1 MLDDWKINWEWRDL
15 PPEVWDFIK
24 AHKFFGM
31 IIPKE
36 YGGLGFSPYAHS
48 EVVRKISSRSL
59 AAAVTV
65 MVPNSLGPGELL
77 MRFGTKEQQQRW
89 LPRLADGRDIPC
101 FGLTSP
107 EAGSDAASMIDSGII
122 CKGNFEGREVLGL
135 RLNWHKRYITLGPV
149 ATLLGLAFKA
159 YDPDHLVG
167 QQEELGIT
175 VALIPTHL
183 PGVEIGHRHLPAMQV
198 FQNGPNWGRD
208 VFIPMDYIIG
218 GQERLGQGW
227 KMLMT
232 ALAAGRGISLPSL
245 SAAGAAYA
253 ARTTGAYARIR
264 EQFNIPIGKFEG
276 IEEPL
281 ARIAGT
287 AYLLDAARRLTCA
300 ALNQGHH
307 PAVISGIMKL
317 QATERMRIAIDD
329 AMDIHGGKAVI
340 DGPQNYM
347 GNLYRSVPVGI
358 TVEGANILT
367 RNLIVFGQG
376 AIRAHPYLLRGD
388 ERARRRRTAP
398 RGSTPSTRRSGNM
411 SATASPR
418 CSGPGAAAGAAAC
431 SSPAPDAG
439 EATGFYRQLSRYS
452 SAFAL
457 CADMAL
463 LTLGGALKRKEMLS
477 ARFGDILSELYLLSA
492 ALKRWQDEG
501 RQAADFAAL
510 EWCMASGF
518 RTIENRF
525 AEILANLP
533 NRFVAVILKFLIQ
546 PFGARVLGPSDRV
559 VHQCAQLVLEPSAA
573 RDRLTP
579 DLSHV
584 DDDRGVARLEKAF
597 LLVTGAEDIARKM
610 RAAHIHD
617 WQGGASRRASSR
629 KAEGEQIAAAHEAVA
644 KVIEV
649 DDFAPEALSPIYKKP
664 ADVHQFFQELGE
676 TEGGKLMARPVYI
689 IDGSRTPFLKA
700 RSGPGPFTPVD
711 LAVQCGRPL
720 LARQPFAPDAF
731 DQVILGCVNVIAD
744 EMNPARVAALRL
756 GMGEAMVAF
765 TVQINCGSGMQSI
778 DTGLSLHPRRR
789 LGSDPGRRRGSAEL
803 RAAGLAAAGRALVR
817 GPGRRQGHSA
827 ARSGGDRESA
837 PGLFQADHRPRA
849 RADRSDHRTQHG
861 ADRRSGRPSLRHHPR
876 AIGCLCGRKPQ
887 AAGQRAG
894 ARFSQGR
901 GRDRV
906 RARRQI
912 LRS

>member
-1 MLDDWKINWEWRDL
+1 MSFRRDYMTKPIFSWARGVLPTMSDTEREALEAGDVWWDADLFTGNPDWSKLLAFAPARLTEEEQAFLHGPVDELCRMLDEWKINWEWRDL
-15 PPEVWDFIK
+15 PPEVWAFIK
-24 AHKFFGM
+24 AKKFFGM

-36 YGGLGFSPYAHS
+36 FGGLGFSPYAHS

-59 AAAVTV
+59 TAAVTV

-77 MRFGTKEQQQRW
+77 MRFGTKEQQDKW
-89 LPRLADGRDIPC
+89 LPRLASGQDIPC

-107 EAGSDAASMIDSGII
+107 EAGSDAASMIDTGII

-167 QQEELGIT
+167 SEEELGIT

-183 PGVEIGHRHLPAMQV
+183 PGVSIGHRHLPAMQV
-198 FQNGPNWGRD
+198 FQNGPNWGKD
-208 VFIPMDYIIG
+208 VFIPLDYIIG

-264 EQFNIPIGKFEG
+264 EQFGISISKFEG

-300 ALNQGHH
+300 ALNEGHH

-317 QATERMRIAIDD
+317 HATERMRIAIDD

-340 DGPQNYM
+340 DGPQNYL
-347 GNLYRSVPVGI
+347 GGLYRSVPVGI

-376 AIRAHPYLLRGD
+376 AIRAHPYLLQEMNALGETDRDKGLTAFD
-388 ERARRRRTAP
+388 TAFWKHIGHSFATMFRAW
-398 RGSTPSTRRSGNM
+398 GRSWSFGLF
-411 SATASPR
+411 A
-418 CSGPGAAAGAAAC
+418 
-431 SSPAPDAG
+431 PAPDAG
-439 EATGFYRQLSRYS
+439 DATEFYRQLSRYS

-501 RQAADFAAL
+501 RQKEDLPAL

-518 RTIENRF
+518 KTIENRF
-525 AEILANLP
+525 AEIFANLP
-533 NRFVAVILKFLIQ
+533 NRPVAWLLKFLIQ
-546 PFGARVLGPSDRV
+546 PFGARVTGPSDRV
-559 VHQCAQLVLEPSAA
+559 VQQCAQLVLSPSAA

-579 DLSHV
+579 DLAFV
-584 DDDRGVARLEKAF
+584 EDDGGIARLEKAF
-597 LLVTGAEDIARKM
+597 RLVTEAEDAAKQL
-610 RAAHIHD
+610 RAACLHD
-617 WQGGASRRASSR
+617 WREAVKKGVIAEADGG
-629 KAEGEQIAAAHEAVA
+629 KLAAAHEAVA

-649 DDFAPEALSPIYKKP
+649 DDFAPEALSPIYKKS

-676 TEGGKLMARPVYI
+676 
-689 IDGSRTPFLKA
+689 
-700 RSGPGPFTPVD
+700 
-711 LAVQCGRPL
+711 Q
-720 LARQPFAPDAF
+720 
-731 DQVILGCVNVIAD
+731 
-744 EMNPARVAALRL
+744 
-756 GMGEAMVAF
+756 
-765 TVQINCGSGMQSI
+765 
-778 DTGLSLHPRRR
+778 
-789 LGSDPGRRRGSAEL
+789 
-803 RAAGLAAAGRALVR
+803 RAA
-817 GPGRRQGHSA
+817 S
-827 ARSGGDRESA
+827 
-837 PGLFQADHRPRA
+837 
-849 RADRSDHRTQHG
+849 
-861 ADRRSGRPSLRHHPR
+861 
-876 AIGCLCGRKPQ
+876 
-887 AAGQRAG
+887 
-894 ARFSQGR
+894 
-901 GRDRV
+901 
-906 RARRQI
+906 
-912 LRS
+912 

>member
-1 MLDDWKINWEWRDL
+1 MSFRRDFISKPIFAFARGAMPTMSDTEREALEAGDVWWDADLFAGNPDWSKLLAVAPATLTEEEKAFLNGPVDELCAMLDEWKINWEWRDL
-15 PPEVWDFIK
+15 PPEVWSFIK
-24 AHKFFGM
+24 RHKFFGM

-36 YGGLGFSPYAHS
+36 FGGLGFSPYAHS
-48 EVVRKISSRSL
+48 EVVRKLSSRSL
-59 AAAVTV
+59 TAAVTV

-77 MRFGTKEQQQRW
+77 MRFGTKEQQDRW
-89 LPRLADGRDIPC
+89 LPRLAEGADIPC

-107 EAGSDAASMIDSGII
+107 EAGSDAASMVDTGVI
-122 CKGNFEGREVLGL
+122 CKGSFEGREVIGL

-183 PGVEIGHRHLPAMQV
+183 PGVEIGRRHLPAMQV

-264 EQFNIPIGKFEG
+264 EQFGISIGKFEG

-317 QATERMRIAIDD
+317 HATERMRIVIDD

-347 GNLYRSVPVGI
+347 GSLYRAVPVGI

-376 AIRAHPYLLRGD
+376 AIRAHPFLLEEMNALGEAD
-388 ERARRRRTAP
+388 RAKGLEAFDKAFWSHVGHSFKTMFRAW
-398 RGSTPSTRRSGNM
+398 
-411 SATASPR
+411 AR
-418 CSGPGAAAGAAAC
+418 CWTFGLFA
-431 SSPAPDAG
+431 PAPDAG
-439 EATGFYRQLSRYS
+439 EATQFYRQLSRYS

-492 ALKRWQDEG
+492 ALKRWHDEG
-501 RQAADFAAL
+501 RQREDFAAL
-510 EWCMASGF
+510 EWCMASGLK
-518 RTIENRF
+518 TIENRF

-573 RDRLTP
+573 RERLTS
-579 DLSHV
+579 DLSAV
-584 DDDRGVARLEKAF
+584 DDDGGIARLEKAF
-597 LLVTGAEDIARKM
+597 RLVAAADDVAKQM
-610 RAAHIHD
+610 RAARLHD
-617 WQGGASRRASSR
+617 WKEAVKKGVITQAQGE
-629 KAEGEQIAAAHEAVA
+629 KLQAAHEAVA

-649 DDFAPEALSPIYKKP
+649 DDFAPEALSPIYRKG

-676 TEGGKLMARPVYI
+676 
-689 IDGSRTPFLKA
+689 
-700 RSGPGPFTPVD
+700 
-711 LAVQCGRPL
+711 Q
-720 LARQPFAPDAF
+720 
-731 DQVILGCVNVIAD
+731 
-744 EMNPARVAALRL
+744 
-756 GMGEAMVAF
+756 
-765 TVQINCGSGMQSI
+765 
-778 DTGLSLHPRRR
+778 
-789 LGSDPGRRRGSAEL
+789 
-803 RAAGLAAAGRALVR
+803 RAA
-817 GPGRRQGHSA
+817 S
-827 ARSGGDRESA
+827 
-837 PGLFQADHRPRA
+837 
-849 RADRSDHRTQHG
+849 
-861 ADRRSGRPSLRHHPR
+861 
-876 AIGCLCGRKPQ
+876 
-887 AAGQRAG
+887 
-894 ARFSQGR
+894 
-901 GRDRV
+901 
-906 RARRQI
+906 
-912 LRS
+912 

>member
-1 MLDDWKINWEWRDL
+1 MSFRRDYMTKPIFSWARGVLPTMSDTEREALEAGDVWWDADLFTGNPDWSKLLAFAPARLTDEEQAFLHGPVDELCRMLDEWKINWEWRDL
-15 PPEVWDFIK
+15 PPEVWAFIK
-24 AHKFFGM
+24 AKKFFGM

-36 YGGLGFSPYAHS
+36 FGGLGFSPYAHS

-59 AAAVTV
+59 TAAVTV

-77 MRFGTKEQQQRW
+77 MRFGTKEQQDKW
-89 LPRLADGRDIPC
+89 LPRLASGQDIPC

-107 EAGSDAASMIDSGII
+107 EAGSDAASMIDTGII

-167 QQEELGIT
+167 SEEELGIT

-183 PGVEIGHRHLPAMQV
+183 PGVSIGHRHLPAMQV
-198 FQNGPNWGRD
+198 FQNGPNWGKD
-208 VFIPMDYIIG
+208 VFIPLDYIIG

-232 ALAAGRGISLPSL
+232 ALAAGRGLSLPSL

-264 EQFNIPIGKFEG
+264 EQFGISISKFEG

-300 ALNQGHH
+300 ALNEGHH

-317 QATERMRIAIDD
+317 HATERMRIAIDD

-340 DGPQNYM
+340 DGPQNYL
-347 GNLYRSVPVGI
+347 GGLYRSVPVGI

-376 AIRAHPYLLRGD
+376 AIRAHPYLLQEMNALSEPDRDKGLTAFD
-388 ERARRRRTAP
+388 TAFWKHVGHSFATMFRAWGRNWSFGLFA
-398 RGSTPSTRRSGNM
+398 
-411 SATASPR
+411 
-418 CSGPGAAAGAAAC
+418 
-431 SSPAPDAG
+431 PAPDAG
-439 EATGFYRQLSRYS
+439 DATEFYRQLSRYS

-501 RQAADFAAL
+501 RQKEDLPAL

-518 RTIENRF
+518 KTIENRF
-525 AEILANLP
+525 AEIFANLP
-533 NRFVAVILKFLIQ
+533 NRPVAWLLKFLIQ
-546 PFGARVLGPSDRV
+546 PFGARVTGPTDRI
-559 VHQCAQLVLEPSAA
+559 VHLCAQLVLSPSAA

-579 DLSHV
+579 DLAFV
-584 DDDRGVARLEKAF
+584 EDDGGIARLEKAF
-597 LLVTGAEDIARKM
+597 RLVTEAEDAAKQL
-610 RAAHIHD
+610 RAARLHD
-617 WQGGASRRASSR
+617 WREAVKKGVITEAD
-629 KAEGEQIAAAHEAVA
+629 GEKLAAAHDAVA
-644 KVIEV
+644 KIIEV
-649 DDFAPEALSPIYKKP
+649 DDFAPEALSPIYKKS

-676 TEGGKLMARPVYI
+676 
-689 IDGSRTPFLKA
+689 
-700 RSGPGPFTPVD
+700 
-711 LAVQCGRPL
+711 Q
-720 LARQPFAPDAF
+720 
-731 DQVILGCVNVIAD
+731 
-744 EMNPARVAALRL
+744 
-756 GMGEAMVAF
+756 
-765 TVQINCGSGMQSI
+765 
-778 DTGLSLHPRRR
+778 
-789 LGSDPGRRRGSAEL
+789 
-803 RAAGLAAAGRALVR
+803 RAA
-817 GPGRRQGHSA
+817 S
-827 ARSGGDRESA
+827 
-837 PGLFQADHRPRA
+837 
-849 RADRSDHRTQHG
+849 
-861 ADRRSGRPSLRHHPR
+861 
-876 AIGCLCGRKPQ
+876 
-887 AAGQRAG
+887 
-894 ARFSQGR
+894 
-901 GRDRV
+901 
-906 RARRQI
+906 
-912 LRS
+912 

>member
-1 MLDDWKINWEWRDL
+1 
-15 PPEVWDFIK
+15 
-24 AHKFFGM
+24 M
-31 IIPKE
+31 IPI
-36 YGGLGFSPYAHS
+36 
-48 EVVRKISSRSL
+48 ISS
-59 AAAVTV
+59 
-65 MVPNSLGPGELL
+65 
-77 MRFGTKEQQQRW
+77 
-89 LPRLADGRDIPC
+89 
-101 FGLTSP
+101 
-107 EAGSDAASMIDSGII
+107 
-122 CKGNFEGREVLGL
+122 
-135 RLNWHKRYITLGPV
+135 
-149 ATLLGLAFKA
+149 
-159 YDPDHLVG
+159 G
-167 QQEELGIT
+167 QQEDLGIT

-183 PGVEIGHRHLPAMQV
+183 PGVEIGRRHLPAMQV

-253 ARTTGAYARIR
+253 ARTSGAYARIR
-264 EQFNIPIGKFEG
+264 EQFGISIGKFEG

-317 QATERMRIAIDD
+317 HATERMRIAIDD

-340 DGPQNYM
+340 DGPQNYL

-376 AIRAHPYLLRGD
+376 AIRAHPFLLD
-388 ERARRRRTAP
+388 EMNALGEADRAKGLDAFDKAFWNHVGHSFKTMFRAW
-398 RGSTPSTRRSGNM
+398 GRSW
-411 SATASPR
+411 
-418 CSGPGAAAGAAAC
+418 SGGLFA
-431 SSPAPDAG
+431 PAPDAG
-439 EATGFYRQLSRYS
+439 EATQFYRQLSRYS

-477 ARFGDILSELYLLSA
+477 ARFGDILSEFYLLSA

-501 RQAADFAAL
+501 RQQADFAAL

-546 PFGARVLGPSDRV
+546 PFGARVTGPSDRV

-573 RDRLTP
+573 RDRLTA

-584 DDDRGVARLEKAF
+584 DDDGGVARLEKAF
-597 LLVTGAEDIARKM
+597 LLVTAAEDISKQMHAARL
-610 RAAHIHD
+610 HD
-617 WQGGASRRASSR
+617 WKEAVKKGVITQAD
-629 KAEGEQIAAAHEAVA
+629 GEKLQAAHEAVA

-649 DDFAPEALSPIYKKP
+649 DDFAPEALSPIYRKA

-676 TEGGKLMARPVYI
+676 
-689 IDGSRTPFLKA
+689 
-700 RSGPGPFTPVD
+700 
-711 LAVQCGRPL
+711 Q
-720 LARQPFAPDAF
+720 
-731 DQVILGCVNVIAD
+731 
-744 EMNPARVAALRL
+744 
-756 GMGEAMVAF
+756 
-765 TVQINCGSGMQSI
+765 
-778 DTGLSLHPRRR
+778 
-789 LGSDPGRRRGSAEL
+789 
-803 RAAGLAAAGRALVR
+803 RAA
-817 GPGRRQGHSA
+817 S
-827 ARSGGDRESA
+827 
-837 PGLFQADHRPRA
+837 
-849 RADRSDHRTQHG
+849 
-861 ADRRSGRPSLRHHPR
+861 
-876 AIGCLCGRKPQ
+876 
-887 AAGQRAG
+887 
-894 ARFSQGR
+894 
-901 GRDRV
+901 
-906 RARRQI
+906 
-912 LRS
+912 

>member
-1 MLDDWKINWEWRDL
+1 MSFRRDYVTKPIFSWARGVLPTMSDTEREALEAGDVWWDADLFTGNPDWSKLLAFAPAKLTDEENAFLHGPVDELCAMLDEWKINWEWRDL
-15 PPEVWDFIK
+15 PPEVWAFIK
-24 AHKFFGM
+24 AKKFFGM

-36 YGGLGFSPYAHS
+36 FGGLGFTPYAHS

-59 AAAVTV
+59 TAAVTV

-77 MRFGTKEQQQRW
+77 MRFGTREQQDKW
-89 LPRLADGRDIPC
+89 LPRLASGQDIPC

-107 EAGSDAASMIDSGII
+107 EAGSDAASMIDSGIV
-122 CKGNFEGREVLGL
+122 CKGNFEGREVIGL
-135 RLNWHKRYITLGPV
+135 KLNWHKRYITLGPV

-167 QQEELGIT
+167 NEDELGIT

-183 PGVEIGHRHLPAMQV
+183 PGVSIGHRHLPAMQV
-198 FQNGPNWGRD
+198 FQNGPNWGKD
-208 VFIPMDYIIG
+208 VFIPLDYIIG
-218 GQERLGQGW
+218 GKERLGQGW

-264 EQFNIPIGKFEG
+264 EQFGISISKFEG

-300 ALNQGHH
+300 ALNEGHH

-317 QATERMRIAIDD
+317 HATERMRIAIDD

-340 DGPQNYM
+340 DGPQNYL
-347 GNLYRSVPVGI
+347 GGLYRSVPVGI

-376 AIRAHPYLLRGD
+376 AIRAHPYLLQEMNALSETDRDKGLTAFD
-388 ERARRRRTAP
+388 IAFWKHVGHSFATMFRAW
-398 RGSTPSTRRSGNM
+398 GRSWTGGLF
-411 SATASPR
+411 A
-418 CSGPGAAAGAAAC
+418 
-431 SSPAPDAG
+431 PAPDAG
-439 EATGFYRQLSRYS
+439 DATEFYRQLSRCS

-501 RQAADFAAL
+501 RQKEDLPAL

-518 RTIENRF
+518 KTIENRF

-533 NRFVAVILKFLIQ
+533 NRPVAWLLKFLIQ
-546 PFGARVLGPSDRV
+546 PFGARVTGPSDRV
-559 VHQCAQLVLEPSAA
+559 VHLCAQLVLSPSAA

-579 DLSHV
+579 DLAFV
-584 DDDRGVARLEKAF
+584 EDDGGIARLEKAF
-597 LLVTGAEDIARKM
+597 RLVTEAEDAAKQL
-610 RAAHIHD
+610 RAARLHD
-617 WQGGASRRASSR
+617 WKDAVKKGVITEADGD
-629 KAEGEQIAAAHEAVA
+629 KLAAAHEAVA

-649 DDFAPEALSPIYKKP
+649 DDFAPEALSPIYKKT

-676 TEGGKLMARPVYI
+676 
-689 IDGSRTPFLKA
+689 
-700 RSGPGPFTPVD
+700 
-711 LAVQCGRPL
+711 Q
-720 LARQPFAPDAF
+720 
-731 DQVILGCVNVIAD
+731 
-744 EMNPARVAALRL
+744 
-756 GMGEAMVAF
+756 
-765 TVQINCGSGMQSI
+765 
-778 DTGLSLHPRRR
+778 
-789 LGSDPGRRRGSAEL
+789 
-803 RAAGLAAAGRALVR
+803 RAA
-817 GPGRRQGHSA
+817 S
-827 ARSGGDRESA
+827 
-837 PGLFQADHRPRA
+837 
-849 RADRSDHRTQHG
+849 
-861 ADRRSGRPSLRHHPR
+861 
-876 AIGCLCGRKPQ
+876 
-887 AAGQRAG
+887 
-894 ARFSQGR
+894 
-901 GRDRV
+901 
-906 RARRQI
+906 
-912 LRS
+912 